1 MDSTK
6 RNVSILAACQALL
19 FTNNTTAIAINGL
32 AGFALAT
39 DKGLATLPATGLV
52 IGGALASFPASLL
65 MKRIGRRRGFIMGA
79 AVGILGAIISS
90 AAVYAGSFWM
100 LCLGTVVLG
109 MYNGGA
115 QYYRFAAADVSPPVF
130 KSRAISLVLAGG
142 LVGGLVGPELS
153 KYSVDVLAVKYAGGY
168 LSLTVFHDLAILAL
182 WNLDVPPPDR
192 EERQGFA
199 RPLGKIVAQPKFVV
213 AAMSSALGY
222 GVMNLLMTAS
232 PLAMGVCGHPFSAAA
247 FVIQWHVVAMFAP
260 SFVTGDLI
268 RRMGVIN
275 LMLTG
280 AFLQLVCVAVA
291 LSGVT
296 VAHFWWALV
305 LLGIG
310 WNFLFIGGTTLITE
324 TYQPAEK
331 AKAQGANDLTI
342 FAVMVTSSFLSGL
355 LHESNGWSMLN
366 YLAVAPV
373 VVIVCGLLW
382 LAFQGR
388 QGGTEMPVRS

>member
-1 MDSTK
+1 
-6 RNVSILAACQALL
+6 
-19 FTNNTTAIAINGL
+19 
-32 AGFALAT
+32 
-39 DKGLATLPATGLV
+39 
-52 IGGALASFPASLL
+52 
-65 MKRIGRRRGFIMGA
+65 
-79 AVGILGAIISS
+79 
-90 AAVYAGSFWM
+90 
-100 LCLGTVVLG
+100 
-109 MYNGGA
+109 
-115 QYYRFAAADVSPPVF
+115 
-130 KSRAISLVLAGG
+130 
-142 LVGGLVGPELS
+142 
-153 KYSVDVLAVKYAGGY
+153 
-168 LSLTVFHDLAILAL
+168 
-182 WNLDVPPPDR
+182 VPPPDR